1 MRSDQIKGMQFD
13 MQQKYFEMAKN
24 YEIEKQNIEEGLQI
38 IQDSPIHDP
47 RGE

>member
-1 MRSDQIKGMQFD
+1 MRSKRIKGMFD
-13 MQQKYFEMAKN
+13 MLQKSFEMAKN

-38 IQDSPIHDP
+38 IQDSPIHP